1 VANISKNLHWEVK
14 MNNQNLDQFRHQIDK
29 LNLQILELLNERTAI
44 VELIGREKQK
54 QDKQVYDPVRE
65 QQIINQL
72 QEINQGPMTNEM
84 VSEIF
89 KQIFKVSVEYQKNKS
104 ENFME

>member
-1 VANISKNLHWEVK
+1 MANISKNLHWEVK

>member
-1 VANISKNLHWEVK
+1 